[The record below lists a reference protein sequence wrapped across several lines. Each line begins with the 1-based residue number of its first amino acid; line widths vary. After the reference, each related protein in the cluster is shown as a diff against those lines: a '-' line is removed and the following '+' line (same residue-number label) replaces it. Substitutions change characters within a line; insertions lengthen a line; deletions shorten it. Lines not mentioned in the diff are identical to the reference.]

1 MGKQRPAGPDKVKF
15 ALEAA
20 GQALFEYDHASGRIN
35 WTDVKSAMSILGID
49 KPETISTSPSLLSF
63 LQPEEVMSREN
74 ALRDAFENR
83 TSYTIEYRVSTG
95 RHPMRWIEERGSW
108 MKIAGDWRLIGMVR
122 TIDEQKNREARLS
135 YLAAYDEQTGLLNR
149 PRIRE
154 MLKDEIDA
162 GSQPTG
168 VSAYLLVGIDRL
180 GGINSDFG
188 FEAADEVIVE
198 ISRRLRSK
206 LATQHTIGRV
216 AGTKFGIILRSTCR
230 EGIRNTCY
238 ALLNVVREKVV
249 ETNSGGVAVSVCI
262 GATELEGDVTTAETA
277 MARAEAALDKA
288 RQIGPSSWSSFSE
301 NTDIV
306 SRRQRNTEMSD
317 VILTALN
324 DRRIYLAYQPI
335 ISEPGAPHRKFECLV
350 RMEDPDGEE
359 VPAPAFIPAAER
371 LGLVH
376 LLDRRVLDLA
386 TQALRKA
393 PDIKLN
399 VNISW
404 ETVKDPVW
412 ADGYLAQL
420 RANREV
426 TDRLTIELTETQV
439 MDAVEA
445 SVEFIAEIK
454 ELGCRF
460 AIDDFG
466 AGYTSFRNLQ
476 ALDIDVLKIDGSF
489 ITGVSSSRENQ
500 LFVRTLLDLARNFG
514 MKTVAEWVDNESDAL
529 LLKGLGVDY
538 LQGYYIG
545 KPDRYPP
552 AIYGE
557 HADDNGDA
565 AGKTLSA

>member
-1 MGKQRPAGPDKVKF
+1 MGTQGPQGQDKVRF

-20 GQALFEYDHASGRIN
+20 GQALFEHDHGSGRIS
-35 WTDVKSAMSILGID
+35 WTDTRSAMTILGID
-49 KPETISTSPSLLSF
+49 DPDVLTDSNRLVDF
-63 LQPEEVMSREN
+63 MQPEEVMAREA
-74 ALRDAFENR
+74 ALRDSFEHR
-83 TSYTIEYRVSTG
+83 ASYTIEYRVSTG
-95 RHPMRWIEERGSW
+95 AHPLRWIEERGSW
-108 MKIAGDWRLIGMVR
+108 MKINGHWRLIGVVR

-154 MLKDEIDA
+154 LLKDEIDRCAADKSHA
-162 GSQPTG
+162 G
-168 VSAYLLVGIDRL
+168 AYLLVGIDRL

-188 FEAADEVIVE
+188 FQAADEVIVE
-198 ISRRLRSK
+198 VSRRLRARLS
-206 LATQHTIGRV
+206 QRHTIGRV
-216 AGTKFGIILRSTCR
+216 AGTKFGIILRGTSR
-230 EGIRNTCY
+230 DEIRQICY
-238 ALLNVVREKVV
+238 DMLNSVRENVV
-249 ETNSGGVAVSVCI
+249 ETEAGGVAVSICI
-262 GATELEGDVTTAETA
+262 GATELEDDVITAETA
-277 MARAEAALDKA
+277 MARSEAALDTAKQVGA
-288 RQIGPSSWSSFSE
+288 SSWSSFSE
-301 NTDIV
+301 KTETI
-306 SRRQRNTEMSD
+306 SRRKRNTEMSD

-324 DRRIYLAYQPI
+324 DRRIYIAYQPI
-335 ISEPGAPHRKFECLV
+335 ITEPGGVHRKFECLV
-350 RMEDPDGEE
+350 RMEDAQGEE
-359 VPAPAFIPAAER
+359 VPAPEFIPAAEE

-386 TQALRKA
+386 TSALRGA
-393 PDIKLN
+393 PEIRLN

-426 TDRLTIELTETQV
+426 CDRLTIELTETQV

-445 SVEFIAEIK
+445 SNEFIREIK

-476 ALDIDVLKIDGSF
+476 ALDIDILKIDGSF

-514 MKTVAEWVDNESDAL
+514 MQTVAEWVDNEADAM
-529 LLKGLGVDY
+529 LLKGLGVDF
-538 LQGYYIG
+538 LQGYWVG

-552 AIYGE
+552 AIHGVVKQ
-557 HADDNGDA
+557 ASRTDQA
-565 AGKTLSA
+565 RSA

>member
-1 MGKQRPAGPDKVKF
+1 MAKQSPAGPDKLKF

-20 GQALFEYDHASGRIN
+20 GQALFEYDHASGQIN
-35 WTDVKSAMSILGID
+35 WTDLKSAMSILGIE
-49 KPETISTSPSLLSF
+49 KPELIQSSGALMSVM
-63 LQPEEVMSREN
+63 QPEEVTSREN
-74 ALRDAFENR
+74 ALRQAFESHD
-83 TSYTIEYRVSTG
+83 SYTIEYRVSTG
-95 RHPMRWIEERGSW
+95 NHPMRWIEERGSW
-108 MKIAGDWRLIGMVR
+108 MKISGSWRLIGMIR

-154 MLKDEIDA
+154 MLKDEIDQCEA
-162 GSQPTG
+162 GTRL
-168 VSAYLLVGIDRL
+168 SAYLLVGIDRL

-198 ISRRLRSK
+198 VSRRLR
-206 LATQHTIGRV
+206 LQLGQHHTIGRV
-216 AGTKFGIILRSTCR
+216 AGTKFGVILRGTNR
-230 EGIRNTCY
+230 EAIRNTCY
-238 ALLNVVREKVV
+238 DLLNTVRERVV
-249 ETNSGGVAVSVCI
+249 ETNAGGLAVSVCI
-262 GATELEGDVTTAETA
+262 GATEIETDVTTAETA
-277 MARAEAALDKA
+277 MARAEAALDTAK
-288 RQIGPSSWSSFSE
+288 QIGPSSWSSFSE
-301 NTDIV
+301 KTDIV

-324 DRRIYLAYQPI
+324 DRRIWLAYQPI
-335 ISEPGAPHRKFECLV
+335 ITEPGAPHRKFECLV
-350 RMEDPDGEE
+350 RMDDTDGTEI
-359 VPAPAFIPAAER
+359 PAPAFIPTAER

-386 TQALRKA
+386 TQTLKQA
-393 PDIKLN
+393 PDIVLN

-412 ADGYLAQL
+412 AEGYLAQL
-420 RANREV
+420 RANRDV
-426 TDRLTIELTETQV
+426 TDRITVELTETQV

-445 SVEFIAEIK
+445 SIEFIAEIK

-476 ALDIDVLKIDGSF
+476 ALDIDILKIDGSF

-514 MKTVAEWVDNESDAL
+514 MNTVAEWVDNEADAM

-545 KPDRYPP
+545 KPERYP
-552 AIYGE
+552 ASIFGE
-557 HADDNGDA
+557 QAEQLA
-565 AGKTLSA
+565 AARTA